1 MNRIIECPTLE
12 YDIEMRGGL
21 MFHIPKLKQKEKR
34 DLKYEEQSTSAFM
47 TGACPLEPEILKPLE
62 FLNSEADVPTDS
74 ESDGNSPT
82 VIEELIKHPDLSKI
96 IRNKLL
102 KHLETLEM
110 DEEEMEKY
118 IYVLVRSLLEKK
130 SMPKSILIAE
140 HSLML

>member
-21 MFHIPKLKQKEKR
+21 MFHIPKLKIKEKR
-34 DLKYEEQSTSAFM
+34 DLKYE
-47 TGACPLEPEILKPLE
+47 EPEILKPLE
-62 FLNSEADVPTDS
+62 FLNSEADLPTDS
-74 ESDGNSPT
+74 ESDGNPPT